1 MYEAVDDPYCY
12 PGTDTLIN
20 KLDIREPEILA
31 EFEARVTAVRAEEP
45 LPEGRLSTT
54 QYRKVH
60 HHVFQ
65 DVYSWAGRYRS
76 TRISKGGSMFCYPEN
91 IASEMDKLFGQ
102 LKRQRFLRNLS
113 RRDFATQAA
122 HFLAELNA
130 IHPFRDGNGRAQLAF
145 TTLLADRAGHPF
157 DLAALG
163 TDAVIPAM
171 EASYKGDEGPLTRI
185 LLTMCE
191 AAGSDGLRK

>member
-1 MYEAVDDPYCY
+1 MYETVEDPYCY

-20 KLDIREPEILA
+20 KLDIREPELLA
-31 EFEARVTAVRAEEP
+31 AFEAEMTVARAEEP
-45 LPEGRLSTT
+45 LPVGRLSATH
-54 QYRKVH
+54 YRKIH
-60 HHVFQ
+60 HHLFQ

-91 IASEMDKLFGQ
+91 IASEMQKQFAQ
-102 LKRQRFLRNLS
+102 LKQQRFLRNLL
-113 RRDFATQAA
+113 RRDFVARAA

-145 TTLLADRAGHPF
+145 MTLLAYRAGHPF
-157 DLAALG
+157 DLDALD
-163 TDAVIPAM
+163 TEAMIPAM
-171 EASYKGDEGPLTRI
+171 EASFKGDEGPLKTI

-191 AAGSDGLRK
+191 AAAG

>member
-12 PGTDTLIN
+12 PGTGTLIN
-20 KLDIREPEILA
+20 ELDIREPGILA
-31 EFEARVTAVRAEEP
+31 EFEVRVTAVRAEEP
-45 LPEGRLSTT
+45 LPGGRLSAT

-60 HHVFQ
+60 HHLFQ

-91 IASEMDKLFGQ
+91 IANEMAKLFAD
-102 LKRQRFLRNLS
+102 LKRRRFFRKLS
-113 RRDFATQAA
+113 RHDFATQAA
-122 HFLAELNA
+122 HFLADLNA
-130 IHPFRDGNGRAQLAF
+130 IHPFRDGNGRTQLAF
-145 TTLLADRAGHPF
+145 MTLLADRAGHPF
-157 DLAALG
+157 DLDALD

-171 EASYKGDEGPLTRI
+171 EASFNGDEKPLVKV

-191 AAGSDGLRK
+191 AGDTESGP

>member
-1 MYEAVDDPYCY
+1 MYETVEDPYCY

-20 KLDIREPEILA
+20 KLDIREPELLTA
-31 EFEARVTAVRAEEP
+31 FEAEMTSARADEP
-45 LPEGRLSTT
+45 LPLGRLSVTH
-54 QYRKVH
+54 YRKIH
-60 HHVFQ
+60 HHLFQ

-91 IASEMDKLFGQ
+91 IASEMQKRFAQ
-102 LKRQRFLRNLS
+102 LKQKRFLRNLP
-113 RRDFATQAA
+113 RRDFVSRAA

-145 TTLLADRAGHPF
+145 MTLLAYRAGHPF
-157 DLAALG
+157 DLDALD
-163 TDAVIPAM
+163 TEAMIPAM
-171 EASYKGDEGPLTRI
+171 EASFKGDEGALKTI

-191 AAGSDGLRK
+191 AAAG